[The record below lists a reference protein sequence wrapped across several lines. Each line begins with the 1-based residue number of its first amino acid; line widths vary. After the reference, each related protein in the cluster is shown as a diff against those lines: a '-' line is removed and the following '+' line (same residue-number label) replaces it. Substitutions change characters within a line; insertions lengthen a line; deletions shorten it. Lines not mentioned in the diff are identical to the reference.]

1 MKKSPV
7 YTRRGDDGTTGLVGG
22 TRISK
27 GHIRLECYGTID
39 ELNSHIGVLL
49 AEELT
54 DETHDFLLRLQH
66 ILFNVAGSLATPP
79 DQEEYLAAMQID
91 PTDIEKLEHKIDEL
105 DATLPRLKEFVL
117 PSGGRS
123 AALCHVCRTVCRR
136 AERNIYRLRE
146 ESRVDD
152 LIVRFVN
159 RLSDYFFVLA
169 RTEAVRTYGSEVTW
183 NRGYSTL

>member
-105 DATLPRLKEFVL
+105 DAT
-117 PSGGRS
+117 G
-123 AALCHVCRTVCRR
+123 AQDRR
-136 AERNIYRLRE
+136 ARRYAPT
-146 ESRVDD
+146 SQG
-152 LIVRFVN
+152 VRPPLWWTHSSTLS
-159 RLSDYFFVLA
+159 RLSY
-169 RTEAVRTYGSEVTW
+169 RMPSC
-183 NRGYSTL
+183 